1 MRIFIDKVKNKN
13 ITKLLITLSLFI
25 FVFGIGFKIG
35 EYKTLINSN
44 PQNKIKGVDF
54 NLFWQTWDRLEEKY
68 VDQKKI
74 DPTKMFYGAIKGMV
88 ASLGDPYTFFLTPEE
103 NKDAKADLGG
113 KFTGIGAQL
122 GLKDNKIIVIAPLKD
137 SPALKAGIKPGDVI
151 KAVDGESTE
160 GWTLIQ
166 TVSKIRGEAGTE
178 VKLTL
183 GRKDEKDKK
192 FKIIREE
199 INVESVEYKIE
210 KSIGCANNCKEVGY
224 IKISQFGE
232 NTNFEWNTANDFIL
246 DKINQNKINGLV
258 LDLRDNPGGFLESS
272 VYIASE
278 FLQKGKLVVKQESSV
293 GINKNYYATR
303 SGSLQDID
311 LIILINEGSASASE
325 ILAGALRDYKVAT
338 LVGVK
343 TFGKGSVQEALD
355 LKKGA
360 GLHVT
365 VAKWILPNNEW
376 INGKGITPSVVI
388 ENELKDGNTLTRD
401 KDLQLEK
408 AIELLLK

>member
-35 EYKTLINSN
+35 KYKTLINSN
-44 PQNKIKGVDF
+44 PQNKIKSVDF

-122 GLKDNKIIVIAPLKD
+122 GLKENQIIVIAPLKD
-137 SPALKAGIKPGDVI
+137 SPALKAGIKAGDVI

-166 TVSKIRGEAGTE
+166 AVTKIRGEAGTE
-178 VKLTL
+178 VRLTL
-183 GRKDEKDKK
+183 GRKNEEDKK
-192 FKIIREE
+192 LKIIREE
-199 INVESVEYKIE
+199 IRVDSIEYKTE
-210 KSIGCANNCKEVGY
+210 KRNNCDNNCKEVGY

-232 NTNFEWNTANDFIL
+232 NTNFEWNVAVDFIL
-246 DKINQNKINGLV
+246 EKINQNKIKGLII
-258 LDLRDNPGGFLESS
+258 DLRDNPGGFLESS

-293 GINKNYYATR
+293 GINKNYFAIR
-303 SGSLQDID
+303 NGSLQDID
-311 LIILINEGSASASE
+311 MVILINEGSASASE
-325 ILAGALRDYKVAT
+325 ILAGALRDYKIAT

-365 VAKWILPNNEW
+365 VAKWVLPNNEW

-388 ENELKDGNTLTRD
+388 KNEVDDGNTLTRD

-408 AIELLLK
+408 AVELLLK

>member
-1 MRIFIDKVKNKN
+1 MHIFIDKVKNKN
-13 ITKLLITLSLFI
+13 ITKILITLSLFI
-25 FVFGIGFKIG
+25 FTFGIGFKIG
-35 EYKTLINSN
+35 EYKTLRNTTS
-44 PQNKIKGVDF
+44 QNKIKSVDF

-74 DPTKMFYGAIKGMV
+74 EPTKMFYGAIKGMV

-103 NKDAKADLGG
+103 NKDAKDDLGG

-122 GLKDNKIIVIAPLKD
+122 GLKENQIIVIAPLKD
-137 SPALKAGIKPGDVI
+137 SPALKAGIKAGDVI
-151 KAVDGESTE
+151 KAVDGESTD

-166 TVSKIRGEAGTE
+166 AVSKIRGEAGTE

-192 FKIIREE
+192 LKIIREE
-199 INVESVEYKIE
+199 IKVESIEYKLE
-210 KSIGCANNCKEVGY
+210 KRNECDKNCEQAGY
-224 IKISQFGE
+224 VKINQFGE
-232 NTNFEWNTANDFIL
+232 NTNFEWDKAIDFIL
-246 DKINQNKINGLV
+246 ENKNQSKIKGLII
-258 LDLRDNPGGFLESS
+258 DLRDNPGGFLESS

-303 SGSLQDID
+303 DGSLQDVD
-311 LIILINEGSASASE
+311 LVILINEGSASASE
-325 ILAGALRDYKVAT
+325 ILAGALRDYKIAT
-338 LVGVK
+338 LVGAK

-376 INGKGITPSVVI
+376 INGKGITPSVI
-388 ENELKDGNTLTRD
+388 IKNEIKDGNTLTRETD
-401 KDLQLEK
+401 AQLEK
-408 AIELLLK
+408 AIDLLLK